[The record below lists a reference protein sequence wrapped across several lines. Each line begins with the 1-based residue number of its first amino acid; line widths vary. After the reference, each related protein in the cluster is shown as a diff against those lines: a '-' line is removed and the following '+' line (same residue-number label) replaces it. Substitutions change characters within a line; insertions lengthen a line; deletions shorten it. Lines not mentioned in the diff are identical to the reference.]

1 MKKNYIFL
9 LVFSIISL
17 ITNGQTV
24 LFEQTVDGTNGIV
37 SDNFSDGTASVYS
50 SDDFNLTAT
59 SNIDIIT
66 AYGFQNQGDFDTFTT
81 GIDVYIYADA
91 AGVPNSNPTLPGTG
105 LLELVN
111 LDPNGSAVNII
122 PNGTGG
128 YDIEIDVADAY
139 GSTFSLD
146 AGTYWLVFAPYVGT
160 TGGDRWNWYQSTDG
174 TLSPAQL
181 IDPGDV
187 FGAGA
192 TSWTSLAGLVGWSSL
207 AFKIEEAS
215 LSIGEFDMS
224 QINVTPNPTTEFINI
239 EIPNSNGNFVAELFD
254 ITGKQVLRKENS
266 ETLNVSQLNSG
277 IYILRIKTDN
287 GVASRRIIKE

>member
-1 MKKNYIFL
+1 M
-9 LVFSIISL
+9 VC
-17 ITNGQTV
+17 ITSFIANGQTT
-24 LFEQTVDGTNGIV
+24 LFEQPIDGTNGIV
-37 SDNFSDGTASVYS
+37 TDNFSDGTASVYS
-50 SDDFNLTAT
+50 ADDFNLTAT

-66 AYGFQNQGDFDTFTT
+66 ASGFQNQGDFDTFTT
-81 GIDVYIYADA
+81 GIDVFIYADA

-111 LDPNGSAVNII
+111 LDPSGSSVNIV
-122 PNGTGG
+122 PVGTGG
-128 YDIEIDVADAY
+128 YDIIIDVADAY
-139 GSTFSLD
+139 GSTFTLN
-146 AGTYWLVFAPYVGT
+146 AGTYWLVIAPYVGT
-160 TGGDRWNWYQSTDG
+160 IGADRWNWYQSTDG

-215 LSIGEFDMS
+215 LSVDEFQRS

-239 EIPNSNGNFVAELFD
+239 EIPNNTGGFVAELFD
-254 ITGKQVLRKENS
+254 ITGKQVLRKENL
-266 ETLNVSQLNSG
+266 EILNVSQLNSG

-287 GVASRRIIKE
+287 GVVSRRIIKE